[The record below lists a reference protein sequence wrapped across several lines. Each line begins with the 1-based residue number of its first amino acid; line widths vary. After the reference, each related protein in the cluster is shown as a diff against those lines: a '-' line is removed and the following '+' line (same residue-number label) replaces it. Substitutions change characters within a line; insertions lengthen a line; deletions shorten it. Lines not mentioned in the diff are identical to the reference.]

1 MQPAEERV
9 VDLGIKGRTA
19 IVCAS
24 SAGLGRA
31 CAEALAA
38 AGCDLVM
45 NGRDAD
51 ALAEAA
57 AAIRSVHGVAV
68 VEVAGDVG
76 APAVQDALIAAA
88 PACDILI
95 NNNGGPPPRDFR
107 QVDRAAL
114 DAGIAANMAT
124 PIALVQR
131 VVGGMTERGWGRIVC
146 ITSASVKAPLAGLD
160 LSSGARLGLT
170 GFLAGVAR
178 QVAKH
183 GVTINFLLPGA
194 FDTRRIAALHA
205 ATAGRTGKS
214 KEEVRDAALA
224 ANPTRRLGR
233 PDEFG
238 AACAFL
244 CSEHAGY
251 ITGQS
256 LLLDG
261 GAFPGT
267 L

>member
-1 MQPAEERV
+1 MN
-9 VDLGIKGRTA
+9 LGIKGRTA

-38 AGCDLVM
+38 AGCDLVL
-45 NGRDAD
+45 NGRNPAT
-51 ALAEAA
+51 LAQTAS
-57 AAIRSVHGVAV
+57 AIRADHGVTVTEV
-68 VEVAGDVG
+68 VGDVG
-76 APAVQDALIAAA
+76 EPDVQDALIAAA
-88 PACDILI
+88 PTCDILI

-107 QVDRAAL
+107 QVDPAAL
-114 DAGIAANMAT
+114 QAGIAANMAT

-131 VVGGMTERGWGRIVC
+131 VIDGMASRGWGRIVC
-146 ITSASVKAPLAGLD
+146 ITSASVKSPSGGLD

-178 QVAKH
+178 QVASD
-183 GVTINFLLPGA
+183 GVTINFLLPGLFA
-194 FDTRRIAALHA
+194 
-205 ATAGRTGKS
+205 
-214 KEEVRDAALA
+214 
-224 ANPTRRLGR
+224 TRRLAGVTAFVAKSAGIDEAEAENRSRARIPVGR
-233 PDEFG
+233 FGEPAEFG

-244 CSEHAGY
+244 CSAHAGY

-256 LLLDG
+256 LLMDG
-261 GAFPGT
+261 GAYPGV

>member
-1 MQPAEERV
+1 M
-9 VDLGIKGRTA
+9 DLGIKGRSA

-45 NGRDAD
+45 NGRDAA

-57 AAIRSVHGVAV
+57 AAIRKAHDVEVT
-68 VEVAGDVG
+68 EVAGDVG

-88 PACDILI
+88 PGCDILV

-114 DAGIAANMAT
+114 EAGIAANFAT
-124 PIALVQR
+124 PLALVQR
-131 VVGGMTERGWGRIVC
+131 VIDGMTSRGWGRIVC
-146 ITSASVKAPLAGLD
+146 ITSASVKMPVAGLD

-178 QVAKH
+178 SAAKD
-183 GVTINFLLPGA
+183 GVTINFLLPGT

-205 ATAGRTGKS
+205 ATAERTGKS
-214 KEEVRDAALA
+214 VADVSAAATA
-224 ANPTRRLGR
+224 ANPSRRLGR
-233 PDEFG
+233 PEEFG

-261 GAFPGT
+261 GAYPGV

>member
-1 MQPAEERV
+1 M
-9 VDLGIKGRTA
+9 DLGIKGRTA

-31 CAEALAA
+31 CAEALAE
-38 AGCDLVM
+38 AGCNLVM
-45 NGRDAD
+45 NGRDAA

-57 AAIRSVHGVAV
+57 TAIRAAYGVTVTEV
-68 VEVAGDVG
+68 VGDVG
-76 APAVQDALIAAA
+76 DPAVQDALIAAA
-88 PACDILI
+88 PVCDILV

-107 QVDRAAL
+107 QVDAAAL
-114 DAGIAANMAT
+114 QAGIAANMAT

-131 VVGGMTERGWGRIVC
+131 VIDGMTSRGWGRIVC
-146 ITSASVKAPLAGLD
+146 ITSGSVKSPVAGLD

-178 QVAKH
+178 QVAKD
-183 GVTINFLLPGA
+183 GVTINFLLPGLFA
-194 FDTRRIAALHA
+194 
-205 ATAGRTGKS
+205 
-214 KEEVRDAALA
+214 
-224 ANPTRRLGR
+224 TRRLAGVTAFAAKSAGIDEAEAEQRSRARIPVGR
-233 PDEFG
+233 FGDPAEFG

-244 CSEHAGY
+244 CSNYAGY
-251 ITGQS
+251 MTGQS
-256 LLLDG
+256 LLMDG